1 MRIFQRTLYSAPL
14 SGREE
19 MGDGRFANGKGQGA
33 QPEITF
39 EGLVSIGKL
48 ALSLKNGET
57 IKGKTDGNMF
67 LPLNPSRTR
76 KKVPDKNGVVLVC
89 YFDFTFQKNI
99 RRCRS
104 CLFDSI
110 TSGSLFSFNILS

>member
-1 MRIFQRTLYSAPL
+1 VRIFQRTLYSAPL

-19 MGDGRFANGKGQGA
+19 MGDGRFAKGKGRGA

-57 IKGKTDGNMF
+57 IKGKSKTDGNMF

-76 KKVPDKNGVVLVC
+76 KKVPDKNVV
-89 YFDFTFQKNI
+89 
-99 RRCRS
+99 
-104 CLFDSI
+104 
-110 TSGSLFSFNILS
+110 